1 MRKKNKKTKIKKTKK
16 KKLAKPIKKLT
27 SSQKNTA
34 AEEKV
39 VIKKIKKQPS
49 EKRIYNI
56 NDHVVYPKHG
66 VGKIMSVE
74 KAVIGDIS
82 INFYKVFIDKDKL
95 TLTIPINQQSNLRHI
110 SSVNQI
116 NRCLSILKAK
126 PKIKRTMWSRR
137 SQEYEQKINS
147 GKIYELAEVVKD
159 LNKNTNAMADQSYS
173 ERQLFEKAYERLQG
187 EFKAV
192 LKIPSEDARK
202 KMDKALGRS
211 QDLETK

>member
-110 SSVNQI
+110 SSVVF
-116 NRCLSILKAK
+116 SDF
-126 PKIKRTMWSRR
+126 S
-137 SQEYEQKINS
+137 
-147 GKIYELAEVVKD
+147 
-159 LNKNTNAMADQSYS
+159 
-173 ERQLFEKAYERLQG
+173 
-187 EFKAV
+187 
-192 LKIPSEDARK
+192 
-202 KMDKALGRS
+202 
-211 QDLETK
+211 